1 MKTEPSETPEPPVE
15 APKSSDETDSC
26 SPTESED
33 RVAERLRSLCMT
45 AKGFLEL
52 IQSVKHLG
60 EAGKNDRL
68 YAMTVRRFRNACLR
82 LQGFAEAVACVYG
95 EKRRDELLQKSSCS
109 WDATKNRVLIGVPG
123 SQNAKPTTS
132 EA

>member
-1 MKTEPSETPEPPVE
+1 MKTETSEPSETPETS
-15 APKSSDETDSC
+15 KSSDETDSR
-26 SPTESED
+26 STTGSED
-33 RVAERLRSLCMT
+33 RVAERLRSLCLT

-68 YAMTVRRFRNACLR
+68 YAMTVKRFRNACLR
-82 LQGFAEAVACVYG
+82 LQGFAEAVACAYG
-95 EKRRDELLQKSSCS
+95 EKRRDELLQRSSCS
-109 WDATKNRVLIGVPG
+109 WDATKNRVLIGVG
-123 SQNAKPTTS
+123 SQNSKPTTS